1 MHRQKVKP
9 LYIAENHHLTVAPG
23 IRRILNTYLETNIPR
38 NAPLPKANIESIRM
52 GTTVATNALL
62 ERKGTRHAFLVTKGF
77 RDLIEIGY
85 QSRPRL
91 FDLDIAKPEV
101 LYSEVAEVDERVT
114 IEGFDEDTDGQFAAQ
129 DEIPGV
135 LERGTNGQ
143 LIRILK
149 PLDEEAVSASLRSIR
164 EKGIETIAVCF
175 THSYAYPQHEAR
187 AGELALKA
195 GFTHISLSSRVAAN
209 MIKMVPRGSS
219 ATADAYLTP
228 EIKQYLAGFQKGF
241 EGGHLN
247 DVRCEFMQSDGG
259 LVRHDRFTGLR
270 GILSG
275 PAGKPRRIKCRHTW
289 R

>member
-1 MHRQKVKP
+1 M
-9 LYIAENHHLTVAPG
+9 
-23 IRRILNTYLETNIPR
+23 
-38 NAPLPKANIESIRM
+38 PLPKDNIDSIRM

-91 FDLDIAKPEV
+91 FDLNITKPEV
-101 LYSEVAEVDERVT
+101 LYSEVCEVSERVT
-114 IEGFDEDTDGQFAAQ
+114 IEGFDEDVDGQFAAQ
-129 DEIPGV
+129 DTIPGE

-149 PLDEEAVSASLRSIR
+149 PLDEAELLASLKGIR
-164 EKGIETIAVCF
+164 EKGIDTIAICF
-175 THSYAYPQHEAR
+175 THSYAYPKHEAR
-187 AGELALKA
+187 AGELALQT
-195 GFTHISLSSRVAAN
+195 GFTHVSLSSQVAAN

-228 EIKQYLAGFQKGF
+228 EIKKYLAGFQKGF
-241 EGGHLN
+241 EGGHLD

-259 LVRHDRFTGLR
+259 LVRHNRFSGLR

-275 PAGKPRRIKCRHTW
+275 PAGELAMIFSSIYWNLTRTRWRRRLC
-289 R
+289 

>member
-1 MHRQKVKP
+1 M
-9 LYIAENHHLTVAPG
+9 
-23 IRRILNTYLETNIPR
+23 NTYLGTDIPR
-38 NAPLPKANIESIRM
+38 NVPLPKDSIDSIRM

-91 FDLDIAKPEV
+91 FDLNISKPEV
-101 LYSEVAEVDERVT
+101 LYSEVCEVDERVT
-114 IEGFDEDTDGQFAAQ
+114 IEGFDEDVDGQFAAL
-129 DEIPGV
+129 DVIPGV

-143 LIRILK
+143 LFRILK
-149 PLDEEAVSASLRSIR
+149 PLNDEEVLAALRKIR
-164 EKGIETIAVCF
+164 QAGIETIAICF
-175 THSYAYPQHEAR
+175 TQSYAFPYHEAR
-187 AGELALKA
+187 AGELAIKA
-195 GFTHISLSSRVAAN
+195 GFTHVSLSSQVAAN

-228 EIKQYLAGFQKGF
+228 EIKRYLAGFQKGF
-241 EGGHLN
+241 EGSHLD

-259 LVRHDRFTGLR
+259 LVRHNRFTGLR

-275 PAGKPRRIKCRHTW
+275 PAGKISGIPFASCARES
-289 R
+289 

>member
-1 MHRQKVKP
+1 M
-9 LYIAENHHLTVAPG
+9 
-23 IRRILNTYLETNIPR
+23 NTYLGTDIPR
-38 NAPLPKANIESIRM
+38 NVPLPKDSIDSIRM

-91 FDLDIAKPEV
+91 FDLNISKPEV
-101 LYSEVAEVDERVT
+101 LYSEVCEVDERVT
-114 IEGFDEDTDGQFAAQ
+114 IEGFDEDVDGQFAAL
-129 DEIPGV
+129 DVIPGV

-143 LIRILK
+143 LFRILK
-149 PLDEEAVSASLRSIR
+149 PLNDEEVLAALRKIR
-164 EKGIETIAVCF
+164 QAGIETIAICF
-175 THSYAYPQHEAR
+175 THSYAFPYHEAR
-187 AGELALKA
+187 AGELAIKA
-195 GFTHISLSSRVAAN
+195 GFTHVSLSSQVAAN

-228 EIKQYLAGFQKGF
+228 EIKRYLAGFQKGF
-241 EGGHLN
+241 EGSHLD

-259 LVRHDRFTGLR
+259 LVRHNRFTGLR

-275 PAGKPRRIKCRHTW
+275 PAGKISGIPFASCARES
-289 R
+289 